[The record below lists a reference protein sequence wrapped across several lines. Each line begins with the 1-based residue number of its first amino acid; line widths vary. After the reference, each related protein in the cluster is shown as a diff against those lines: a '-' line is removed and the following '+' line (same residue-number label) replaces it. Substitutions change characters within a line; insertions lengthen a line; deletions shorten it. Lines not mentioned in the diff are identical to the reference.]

1 MEGIVEVRKAC
12 VSGLK
17 LHNFRFR
24 MKASGAPK
32 YTKYTKYSIQM
43 TWFIWLKKV
52 DKELLVD

>member
-32 YTKYTKYSIQM
+32 YTKYSIQM
-43 TWFIWLKKV
+43 TWFIWLEKV
-52 DKELLVD
+52 DEELLVD

>member
-32 YTKYTKYSIQM
+32 YTKYSIQM